1 MPPKEGRSRAAAT
14 GMGQMGEESGAA
26 KLRVG
31 VILGGISSER
41 EISLES
47 GRNIYFN
54 LNPQKYEG
62 IPIFL
67 DSDGGF
73 WVIPL
78 QLLVQ
83 NTTLDITER
92 LEREATRIAY
102 EELGS
107 VADFLYIGLH
117 GKYGE
122 DGCLQGLLELVRIP
136 YSGSGVMASAIG
148 MDKHMQRKLLSAA
161 GMKVPKY
168 LAITEREWEEEAE
181 EILGRV
187 EDSLGYPCVV
197 KPTREGCS
205 TGLSVVRAASNMGTA
220 LENAF
225 RWDTAALVE
234 EALVGMEITCA
245 VIGNRELTALP
256 PTETVRKGDFL
267 TVEEKFLPGEG
278 ENITPARLPQETIRK
293 VQEVMVRAYRALGL
307 KGYARM
313 DGFVIDGEVIV
324 TESNTLPG
332 MTPSTC
338 IFHQAAEAGM
348 SPMEFI
354 DKIIEL
360 SLEAHAH
367 KKGPLA

>member
-1 MPPKEGRSRAAAT
+1 MRAKGSET
-14 GMGQMGEESGAA
+14 

-31 VILGGISSER
+31 VILGGMSSEK

-54 LNPQKYEG
+54 LDPQKYEG
-62 IPIFL
+62 VPIFL
-67 DSDGGF
+67 DSNGGF

-83 NTTLDITER
+83 NTTVDITER
-92 LEREATRIAY
+92 LEREATRIPY
-102 EELGS
+102 EEMGS
-107 VADFLYIGLH
+107 VADFVYIGLH

-148 MDKHMQRKLLSAA
+148 MDKDMQRRLLSAA
-161 GMKVPKY
+161 GLNVPKY
-168 LAITEREWEEEAE
+168 LTVSEREWEEEAE
-181 EILGRV
+181 ETLSRV
-187 EDSLGYPCVV
+187 EEYLCYPCVV

-205 TGLSVVRAASNMGTA
+205 TGLSVVHQAGGMGVA
-220 LENAF
+220 LEEAF
-225 RWDTAALVE
+225 RWDTTALVE

-245 VIGNRELTALP
+245 VMGNRELTALP

-278 ENITPARLPQETIRK
+278 ENITPARLPQETIQK

-360 SLEAHAH
+360 SLEAHAR
-367 KKGPLA
+367 KKGPLP

>member
-1 MPPKEGRSRAAAT
+1 MAEQETER
-14 GMGQMGEESGAA
+14 
-26 KLRVG
+26 LRVG
-31 VILGGISSER
+31 VVMGGMSSER

-67 DSDGGF
+67 DAEGRF
-73 WVIPL
+73 WEIPL

-83 NTTLDITER
+83 NTTVDITTR
-92 LEREATRIAY
+92 LQDGARRIAY
-102 EELGS
+102 EELKS
-107 VADFLYIGLH
+107 VAEFIYIGLH

-122 DGCLQGLLELVRIP
+122 DGCLQGLLELIGIP
-136 YSGSGVMASAIG
+136 YAGSGVMASAIG
-148 MDKHMQRKLLSAA
+148 MDKHVQRKLLAAA

-168 LAITEREWEEEAE
+168 LAITEREWREKEQEMLA
-181 EILGRV
+181 RV
-187 EDSLGYPCVV
+187 EDTLGYPCVV

-205 TGLSVVRAASNMGTA
+205 TGLSVVREQGQMGSA
-220 LENAF
+220 VENAF
-225 RWDTAALVE
+225 QWDTAALVE
-234 EALVGMEITCA
+234 ELLVGIEITCA
-245 VIGNRELTALP
+245 VLGNREPTALL
-256 PTETVRKGDFL
+256 PTETLRQGDFL

-278 ENITPARLPQETIRK
+278 ENITPARLPEEMIRK
-293 VQEVMVRAYRALGL
+293 VQEVMVQAYKVLGL
-307 KGYARM
+307 KVYARL
-313 DGFVIDGEVIV
+313 DGFVVDGDVIV
-324 TESNTLPG
+324 TEPNTLPG

-348 SPMEFI
+348 SPMEFV
-354 DKIIEL
+354 DRVIEL

>member
-1 MPPKEGRSRAAAT
+1 MS
-14 GMGQMGEESGAA
+14 EESRLK

-31 VILGGISSER
+31 VILGGMSSER

-54 LNPQKYEG
+54 LNPEKYEG

-67 DSDGGF
+67 DQEGHF
-73 WVIPL
+73 WQIPL

-83 NTTLDITER
+83 NTTVDISER
-92 LEREATRIAY
+92 LDREGTAIAY
-102 EELGS
+102 EGLKS

-122 DGCLQGLLELVRIP
+122 DGCLQGLLELVGVP
-136 YSGSGVMASAIG
+136 YSGCGVMASAIG
-148 MDKHMQRKLLSAA
+148 MDKHVQRKLLSTA
-161 GMKVPKY
+161 GLKVPKY
-168 LAITEREWEEEAE
+168 LALSEREWAEEEE
-181 EILGRV
+181 EITARV
-187 EDSLGYPCVV
+187 EESLGYPCVV

-205 TGLSVVRAASNMGTA
+205 TGLSVVRTVEGLGPA

-225 RWDTAALVE
+225 LWDTTALVE
-234 EALVGMEITCA
+234 EGLVGTEITCA
-245 VIGNRELTALP
+245 VVGNREWMALP
-256 PTETVRKGDFL
+256 PTETVRRGDYL

-278 ENITPARLPQETIRK
+278 QNITPARLPQETIEK
-293 VQEVMVRAYRALGL
+293 VQDVMVQAYRALGL
-307 KGYARM
+307 KVYARM
-313 DGFVIDGEVIV
+313 DGFVVDGEVIV

-338 IFHQAAEAGM
+338 IFHQAAEAGLT
-348 SPMEFI
+348 PMEFI
-354 DKIIEL
+354 DRIIEL

>member
-1 MPPKEGRSRAAAT
+1 MPEQETER
-14 GMGQMGEESGAA
+14 
-26 KLRVG
+26 LRVG
-31 VILGGISSER
+31 VVMGGMSSER

-67 DSDGGF
+67 DAEGRF
-73 WVIPL
+73 WEIPL

-83 NTTLDITER
+83 NTTVDITMR
-92 LEREATRIAY
+92 LEDGARRIAY
-102 EELGS
+102 EELKS
-107 VADFLYIGLH
+107 VADFIYIGLH

-122 DGCLQGLLELVRIP
+122 DGCLQGLLELIGIP
-136 YSGSGVMASAIG
+136 YAGSGVMASAIG
-148 MDKHMQRKLLSAA
+148 MDKHVQRKLLAAA

-168 LAITEREWEEEAE
+168 LAITEREWREKEQEMLA
-181 EILGRV
+181 RV
-187 EDSLGYPCVV
+187 QDTLGYPCVV

-205 TGLSVVRAASNMGTA
+205 TGLSVVREQGQMGSA
-220 LENAF
+220 VENAF
-225 RWDTAALVE
+225 QWDSAALVE
-234 EALVGMEITCA
+234 ELLVGIEITCA
-245 VIGNRELTALP
+245 VLGNREPTALL
-256 PTETVRKGDFL
+256 PTETLRQGDFL

-278 ENITPARLPQETIRK
+278 ENITPARLPEEMIRK
-293 VQEVMVRAYRALGL
+293 VQEVMVQAYKVLGL
-307 KGYARM
+307 KVYARL
-313 DGFVIDGEVIV
+313 DGFVVDGDVIV
-324 TESNTLPG
+324 TEPNTLPG

-348 SPMEFI
+348 SPMEFV
-354 DKIIEL
+354 DRVIEL

>member
-1 MPPKEGRSRAAAT
+1 
-14 GMGQMGEESGAA
+14 MGQMSEQGRGT

-31 VILGGISSER
+31 VILGGMSSER

-47 GRNIYFN
+47 GRNIFFN
-54 LNPQKYEG
+54 LNPEKHEG

-67 DSDGGF
+67 DAQGGF
-73 WVIPL
+73 WQIPL

-83 NTTLDITER
+83 NTTVDIAER
-92 LEREATRIAY
+92 LESEATRIAY
-102 EELGS
+102 EDLKT
-107 VADFLYIGLH
+107 VADFMYIGLH

-122 DGCLQGLLELVRIP
+122 DGCLQGLLELLGIP
-136 YSGSGVMASAIG
+136 YTGSGLMASAIG

-161 GMKVPKY
+161 GFKVPKY
-168 LAITEREWEEEAE
+168 VAVSEREWGEDPE
-181 EILGRV
+181 EILGRI
-187 EDSLGYPCVV
+187 EDYLGYPCVV

-205 TGLSVVRAASNMGTA
+205 TGLSVAQEPDAMGAA

-225 RWDTAALVE
+225 RWDSTALVE
-234 EALVGMEITCA
+234 EALVGMEITCG
-245 VIGNRELTALP
+245 VIGNRELMALP
-256 PTETVRKGDFL
+256 PTETIRKGDFL

-278 ENITPARLPQETIRK
+278 ENITPARLPQEAIQK
-293 VQEVMVRAYRALGL
+293 VQDVMVQAYRVLGL
-307 KGYARM
+307 KAYARM

-324 TESNTLPG
+324 TEPNTLPG

-338 IFHQAAEAGM
+338 IFHEAAEAGLI
-348 SPMEFI
+348 PMEFL

-360 SLEAHAH
+360 SLEAHAR

>member
-1 MPPKEGRSRAAAT
+1 MSEQTVER
-14 GMGQMGEESGAA
+14 

-31 VILGGISSER
+31 VVLGGMSSEK

-54 LNPQKYEG
+54 LNPSKYEG
-62 IPIFL
+62 IPLFL
-67 DSDGGF
+67 DSQGGF
-73 WVIPL
+73 WQIPL

-83 NTTLDITER
+83 NTTVDIVGR
-92 LEREATRIAY
+92 LEGEATRIAY
-102 EELGS
+102 EELKS
-107 VADFLYIGLH
+107 VVDFVYIGLH

-122 DGCLQGLLELVRIP
+122 DGCLQGLLELLGLP
-136 YSGSGVMASAIG
+136 YIGSGVMASAIG
-148 MDKHMQRKLLSAA
+148 MDKHMQRRLLASA
-161 GMKVPKY
+161 GLRVPKY
-168 LAITEREWEEEAE
+168 LVVSEREWQASAE
-181 EILGRV
+181 KILGQV
-187 EDSLGYPCVV
+187 EDTLAYPCVV

-205 TGLSVVRAASNMGTA
+205 TGLSVVRGPEAMGWA

-225 RWDTAALVE
+225 QWDATALAE
-234 EALVGMEITCA
+234 EALVGMEITCG

-256 PTETVRKGDFL
+256 PTETIRKGDFL

-293 VQEVMVRAYRALGL
+293 VQNVMMEAYRALGL
-307 KGYARM
+307 KVYARM
-313 DGFVIDGEVIV
+313 DGFVVDGEVIV
-324 TESNTLPG
+324 TEANTLPG

-348 SPMEFI
+348 SPVEFI
-354 DKIIEL
+354 DRVIEL

>member
-1 MPPKEGRSRAAAT
+1 MPEQETER
-14 GMGQMGEESGAA
+14 
-26 KLRVG
+26 LRVG
-31 VILGGISSER
+31 VVMGGMSSER

-67 DSDGGF
+67 DAEGRF
-73 WVIPL
+73 WEIPL

-83 NTTLDITER
+83 NTTVDITMR
-92 LEREATRIAY
+92 LEDGARRIAY
-102 EELGS
+102 EELKS
-107 VADFLYIGLH
+107 VADFIYIGLH

-122 DGCLQGLLELVRIP
+122 DGCLQGLLELIGIP
-136 YSGSGVMASAIG
+136 YAGSGVMASAIG
-148 MDKHMQRKLLSAA
+148 MDKHVQRKLLAAA

-168 LAITEREWEEEAE
+168 LAITEREWREKEQEMLA
-181 EILGRV
+181 RV
-187 EDSLGYPCVV
+187 EDTLGYPCVV

-205 TGLSVVRAASNMGTA
+205 TGLSVVREQGQMGSA
-220 LENAF
+220 VENAF
-225 RWDTAALVE
+225 QWDSAALVE
-234 EALVGMEITCA
+234 ELLVGIEITCA
-245 VIGNRELTALP
+245 VLGNREPTALL
-256 PTETVRKGDFL
+256 PTETLRQGDFL

-278 ENITPARLPQETIRK
+278 ENITPARLPEEMIRK
-293 VQEVMVRAYRALGL
+293 VQEVMVQAYKVLGL
-307 KGYARM
+307 KVYARL
-313 DGFVIDGEVIV
+313 DGFVVDGDVIV
-324 TESNTLPG
+324 TEPNTLPG

-348 SPMEFI
+348 SPMEFV
-354 DKIIEL
+354 DRVIEL

>member
-1 MPPKEGRSRAAAT
+1 MSD
-14 GMGQMGEESGAA
+14 QNSDS

-31 VILGGISSER
+31 VVLGGMSSER

-47 GRNIYFN
+47 GRNICFN
-54 LNPQKYEG
+54 LNPMKYEA

-67 DSDGGF
+67 DPNGAL
-73 WVIPL
+73 WEIPL

-83 NTTLDITER
+83 NTTVDILDR
-92 LEREATRIAY
+92 LEGEGTRIPY
-102 EELGS
+102 EELPS
-107 VADFLYIGLH
+107 RVDFVYIGLH

-122 DGCLQGLLELVRIP
+122 DGCLQGLLELLGVP
-136 YSGSGVMASAIG
+136 YTGSGVMGSAIG
-148 MDKHMQRKLLSAA
+148 MDKHMQRKLLAAA
-161 GMKVPKY
+161 GLKVPKY
-168 LAITEREWEEEAE
+168 LAVTESEWLAQSEK
-181 EILGRV
+181 ILGQV

-205 TGLSVVRAASNMGTA
+205 TGISVVREPGRMGAA

-225 RWDTAALVE
+225 TWDNTALIE

-245 VIGNRELTALP
+245 VLGNREWTALP
-256 PTETVRKGDFL
+256 PTETIRKGDFL

-278 ENITPARLPQETIRK
+278 ENITPARLPEEKIRE
-293 VQEVMVRAYRALGL
+293 VQEVMIRAYKALGL
-307 KGYARM
+307 KVYARM
-313 DGFVIDGEVIV
+313 DGFVIDGDVVV
-324 TESNTLPG
+324 TEPNTLPG

-338 IFHQAAEAGM
+338 IFHQAGEAGM

-354 DKIIEL
+354 DRIIEL

>member
-1 MPPKEGRSRAAAT
+1 
-14 GMGQMGEESGAA
+14 MGEESGAA

-31 VILGGISSER
+31 VILGGMSSER

-54 LNPQKYEG
+54 LNPQKHEG
-62 IPIFL
+62 VPIFL
-67 DSDGGF
+67 DSAGRF

-92 LEREATRIAY
+92 LEREGTRISY
-102 EELGS
+102 EELRS
-107 VADFLYIGLH
+107 VTDFIYIGLH

-122 DGCLQGLLELVRIP
+122 DGCLQGLLELLRIP

-148 MDKHMQRKLLSAA
+148 MDKHVQRKLLCVA
-161 GMKVPKY
+161 GIKVPRY
-168 LAITEREWEEEAE
+168 LTVSEKEWRKGAE
-181 EILGRV
+181 EVLGRV

-205 TGLSVVRAASNMGTA
+205 TGLSVVREASGMGAA

-225 RWDTAALVE
+225 LWDAAALVE
-234 EALVGMEITCA
+234 ETLAGMEITCA
-245 VIGNRELTALP
+245 VMGNRELRALP
-256 PTETVRKGDFL
+256 PTETIRRGDFL

-278 ENITPARLPQETIRK
+278 ENITPARLPQEMIQK
-293 VQEVMVRAYRALGL
+293 VQDVMVRAYRALGL
-307 KGYARM
+307 KGYARI
-313 DGFVIDGEVIV
+313 DGFVVDGEVIV

-367 KKGPLA
+367 KKGPLP

>member
-1 MPPKEGRSRAAAT
+1 MPAAN
-14 GMGQMGEESGAA
+14 EERMTEQKNKA

-31 VILGGISSER
+31 VVLGGMSSER

-54 LNPQKYEG
+54 LNPEKHEG
-62 IPIFL
+62 IAIFL
-67 DSDGGF
+67 DAQGTF
-73 WVIPL
+73 WQIPL

-83 NTTLDITER
+83 NTTTDIAAR
-92 LEREATRIAY
+92 LEDEASRIAY
-102 EELGS
+102 EELTS
-107 VADFLYIGLH
+107 VADFIYIGLH

-122 DGCLQGLLELVRIP
+122 DGCLQGLLELLGIP

-148 MDKHMQRKLLSAA
+148 MDKLMQRKLLAAA
-161 GMKVPKY
+161 GMHVPKY
-168 LAITEREWEEEAE
+168 LVVTEREWGENEEDL
-181 EILGRV
+181 LGQV

-205 TGLSVVRAASNMGTA
+205 TGLSVVREPGQMGSA

-225 RWDTAALVE
+225 QWDTTALVE
-234 EALVGMEITCA
+234 ELLVGMEITCG
-245 VIGNRELTALP
+245 VIGNREPTALP
-256 PTETVRKGDFL
+256 PTETLRKGDFL

-278 ENITPARLPQETIRK
+278 ENITPARLPEEMIRR
-293 VQEVMVRAYRALGL
+293 VQEVMVQAYRALGL
-307 KGYARM
+307 KVYARM
-313 DGFVIDGEVIV
+313 DGFVVDGEVIV
-324 TESNTLPG
+324 SEPNTSPG

-338 IFHQAAEAGM
+338 IFHEAAEVGM
-348 SPMEFI
+348 SPMEFV
-354 DKIIEL
+354 DRVIEL

>member
-1 MPPKEGRSRAAAT
+1 MTDKDT
-14 GMGQMGEESGAA
+14 DN

-31 VILGGISSER
+31 VIMGGMSSER

-54 LNPQKYEG
+54 LNPEKYEG

-67 DSDGGF
+67 DGEGRF
-73 WVIPL
+73 WQIPL

-83 NTTLDITER
+83 NTTLDISHR
-92 LEREATRIAY
+92 LEEEAERIPY
-102 EELGS
+102 EDLRS
-107 VADFLYIGLH
+107 VADFIYIGLH

-122 DGCLQGLLELVRIP
+122 DGCLQGLLELLGIP
-136 YSGSGVMASAIG
+136 YAGSGVMASAIG
-148 MDKHMQRKLLSAA
+148 MDKHLQRKLLAAA
-161 GMKVPKY
+161 GIKVPKY
-168 LAITEREWEEEAE
+168 LAVTEREWADHEE

-205 TGLSVVRAASNMGTA
+205 TGLSVVREPSRMGVA

-225 RWDTAALVE
+225 QWDTTALVE
-234 EALVGMEITCA
+234 ELLVGTEITCG

-256 PTETVRKGDFL
+256 PTETIRKGDYL
-267 TVEEKFLPGEG
+267 TLEEKFLPGEG
-278 ENITPARLPQETIRK
+278 ENITPARLPEDLLKKIQ
-293 VQEVMVRAYRALGL
+293 QVMVQAYRILGL
-307 KGYARM
+307 KVCARM
-313 DGFVIDGEVIV
+313 DGFVVDGEVIV
-324 TESNTLPG
+324 TEPNTLPG

-338 IFHQAAEAGM
+338 IFHQAAELGM
-348 SPMEFI
+348 SPMEFV

-360 SLEAHAH
+360 SAEAHAH

>member
-1 MPPKEGRSRAAAT
+1 MPEQETER
-14 GMGQMGEESGAA
+14 
-26 KLRVG
+26 LRVG
-31 VILGGISSER
+31 VVMGGMSSER

-67 DSDGGF
+67 DAEGRF
-73 WVIPL
+73 WEIPL

-83 NTTLDITER
+83 NTTVDITMR
-92 LEREATRIAY
+92 LEDGARRIAY
-102 EELGS
+102 EELKS
-107 VADFLYIGLH
+107 VADFIYIGLH

-122 DGCLQGLLELVRIP
+122 DGCLQGLLELIGIP
-136 YSGSGVMASAIG
+136 YAGSGVMASAIG
-148 MDKHMQRKLLSAA
+148 MDKHVQRKLLAAA

-168 LAITEREWEEEAE
+168 LGITEREWREKEQEMLA
-181 EILGRV
+181 RV
-187 EDSLGYPCVV
+187 QDTLGYPCVV

-205 TGLSVVRAASNMGTA
+205 TGLSVVREQGQMGSA
-220 LENAF
+220 VENAF
-225 RWDTAALVE
+225 QWDSAALVE
-234 EALVGMEITCA
+234 ELLVGIEITCA
-245 VIGNRELTALP
+245 VLGNREPTALL
-256 PTETVRKGDFL
+256 PTETLRQGDFL

-278 ENITPARLPQETIRK
+278 ENITPARLPEEMIRK
-293 VQEVMVRAYRALGL
+293 VQEVMVQAYKVLGL
-307 KGYARM
+307 KVYARL
-313 DGFVIDGEVIV
+313 DGFVVDGDVIV
-324 TESNTLPG
+324 TEPNTLPG

-348 SPMEFI
+348 SPMEFV
-354 DKIIEL
+354 DRVIEL

>member
-1 MPPKEGRSRAAAT
+1 MAEQETER
-14 GMGQMGEESGAA
+14 
-26 KLRVG
+26 LRVG
-31 VILGGISSER
+31 VVMGGMSSER

-67 DSDGGF
+67 DAEGRF
-73 WVIPL
+73 WEIPL

-83 NTTLDITER
+83 NTTVDITMR
-92 LEREATRIAY
+92 LQDGARRIAY
-102 EELGS
+102 EELKS
-107 VADFLYIGLH
+107 VADVIYIGLH

-122 DGCLQGLLELVRIP
+122 DGCLQGLLELIGIP
-136 YSGSGVMASAIG
+136 YAGSGVMASAIG
-148 MDKHMQRKLLSAA
+148 MDKHVQRKLLAAA

-168 LAITEREWEEEAE
+168 LAITEREWREKEQEMLA
-181 EILGRV
+181 RV
-187 EDSLGYPCVV
+187 EDTLGYPCVV

-205 TGLSVVRAASNMGTA
+205 TGLSVVREQGQMGSA
-220 LENAF
+220 VENAF
-225 RWDTAALVE
+225 QWDSAALVE
-234 EALVGMEITCA
+234 ELLVGIEITCA
-245 VIGNRELTALP
+245 VLGNREPTALL
-256 PTETVRKGDFL
+256 PTETLRQGDFL

-278 ENITPARLPQETIRK
+278 ENITPARLPEEMIRK
-293 VQEVMVRAYRALGL
+293 VQEVMVQAYKVLGL
-307 KGYARM
+307 KVYARL
-313 DGFVIDGEVIV
+313 DGFVVDGDVIV
-324 TESNTLPG
+324 TEPNTLPG

-348 SPMEFI
+348 SPMEFV
-354 DKIIEL
+354 DRVIEL